1 MGLEF
6 GEWKTLEKIENFHV
20 LFPKK
25 QSRFFRWWR
34 ILILTVCASEKK
46 FTIDWQNHWNI
57 HFSLDLMV
65 NSISQEN
72 FCYELIARKK
82 KFWLSSLLFIGN
94 NYDNIARVW
103 LVRVIET
110 YSKSDFG
117 PPKKFCIK
125 QKQHCN
131 HINKPIVFMKWKKA
145 AYEKW
150 LVLKRLFCCS
160 KKKTRAKHTDT
171 CRFFAKLNF
180 KRKKE

>member
-1 MGLEF
+1 MQY
-6 GEWKTLEKIENFHV
+6 EKNGRYNEIFI
-20 LFPKK
+20 F
-25 QSRFFRWWR
+25 
-34 ILILTVCASEKK
+34 
-46 FTIDWQNHWNI
+46 
-57 HFSLDLMV
+57 LDLMV

-131 HINKPIVFMKWKKA
+131 HINKPIVCSWNEKKQLMRNGWCWSGYSA
-145 AYEKW
+145 AA
-150 LVLKRLFCCS
+150 
-160 KKKTRAKHTDT
+160 KKKHVPSIQTHVV
-171 CRFFAKLNF
+171 FFAKLNF